1 MRFYGR
7 EEELQVLKNFL
18 LTVQKK
24 KISQMVTVI
33 GRRRVGKTTLILK
46 AFEKAEIPVFY
57 FFVERQSSKEEIIAS
72 WLDMICRAY
81 HIEFP
86 PALNTIADV
95 ISYLMSLS
103 EKQECVCI
111 IDECQEFN
119 AVSPQTWSQLQKV
132 WDLKKNESRMLLI
145 MSGSIISAMEDIFG
159 NRSQPLYGRPSCQIL
174 LEPFTPALIK
184 EIIKTE
190 NSSATNRDLLMVYAM
205 TGGVPKYIELLCDA
219 DSLTEEKALDYFCS
233 LQSAWFRAEGEIY
246 LSNEFKAQ
254 APVYRQILR
263 SIADGATKWN
273 EIESRIDDSVQLSP
287 YLSRLEKFGI
297 IQKVRPI
304 LQEKGRKTTQYRITD
319 QYFLFWLTF
328 VTPLI
333 AQSLAQAHD
342 WKRLKQY
349 CQERLDTF
357 LGKSLERWFIESI
370 KHSGQWEI
378 VGSWWDKKGLHEIDV
393 VAINSA
399 KQKIC
404 FNEVKLNTK
413 KYNEAKLKLN
423 AEAFLE
429 VNPKLK
435 EYKLSIN
442 GLSLENV

>member
-1 MRFYGR
+1 M
-7 EEELQVLKNFL
+7 
-18 LTVQKK
+18 
-24 KISQMVTVI
+24 
-33 GRRRVGKTTLILK
+33 
-46 AFEKAEIPVFY
+46 
-57 FFVERQSSKEEIIAS
+57 
-72 WLDMICRAY
+72 
-81 HIEFP
+81 
-86 PALNTIADV
+86 
-95 ISYLMSLS
+95 
-103 EKQECVCI
+103 
-111 IDECQEFN
+111 
-119 AVSPQTWSQLQKV
+119 
-132 WDLKKNESRMLLI
+132 
-145 MSGSIISAMEDIFG
+145 
-159 NRSQPLYGRPSCQIL
+159 
-174 LEPFTPALIK
+174 
-184 EIIKTE
+184 
-190 NSSATNRDLLMVYAM
+190 
-205 TGGVPKYIELLCDA
+205 
-219 DSLTEEKALDYFCS
+219 
-233 LQSAWFRAEGEIY
+233 
-246 LSNEFKAQ
+246 
-254 APVYRQILR
+254 YRQILR

-349 CQERLDTF
+349 CQERLDTL
-357 LGKSLERWFIESI
+357 LGKSLERWFAESI

-393 VAINSA
+393 VAINSS

-404 FNEVKLNTK
+404 FNEVKLNTR
-413 KYNEAKLKLN
+413 KYSEAKLKLN

-429 VNPKLK
+429 DNPKLK
-435 EYKLSIN
+435 EYKLSIK